1 METGNK
7 QQISLILRGY
17 KTPNG
22 VIKFDKVLAIPTVER
37 IPVLAQNDFTKTVTI
52 ISAALTLAFE
62 SLNLKRPMTGS
73 QSVDLAEDII
83 ETSNEDNLAL
93 EDLML
98 FLQKFV
104 RGEYGANYE
113 SMDRSKFMIAFENYR
128 ELRHQQLHSIKY
140 EQAAQYKV
148 MGDAGR
154 TGEVDELS
162 QHFSNFAD
170 KISGMNN
177 ELKATRKENIELK
190 KNIK

>member
-1 METGNK
+1 METGNR
-7 QQISLILRGY
+7 QQISLILRDY

-22 VIKFDKVLAIPTVER
+22 VIKFDKVLAIPTVDR
-37 IPVLAQNDFTKTVTI
+37 IPALAQKDFIRTATI

-83 ETSNEDNLAL
+83 ETASEDNLAL

-113 SMDRSKFMIAFENYR
+113 SMDRSKFMIAFEHYR
-128 ELRHQQLHSIKY
+128 ELRHQQLHNIKY
-140 EQAAQYKV
+140 EQAAQHKV
-148 MGDAGR
+148 MGD
-154 TGEVDELS
+154 TGKSNQTDELS
-162 QHFSNFAD
+162 EHFSKMAD
-170 KISGMNN
+170 RLSSMNS
-177 ELKATRKENIELK
+177 ELKATRKENNELK